1 MGSFV
6 HLHLHSEYSLLDGF
20 TKIADLPERVK
31 AMGMDA
37 VALTDHGNMYG
48 MVAFYK
54 AAKAA
59 GVKPILG
66 CEVYVTKQDKSVTDK
81 SNRRY
86 HLILLAENQVGW
98 ENLMAIVSTGYVDGF
113 YYKPRVDMED
123 LKKHSEGIIATS
135 ACLGGEVQQALL
147 QNDEAG
153 AKAAALR
160 YREIFGEDNFF
171 WSFRTTACGSRKK

>member
-59 GVKPILG
+59 GIKPVLG
-66 CEVYVTKQDKSVTDK
+66 CEVYVTKKDKSVTDK

-123 LKKHSEGIIATS
+123 LKKYSEGIIATS

-153 AKAAALR
+153 AREAALR
-160 YREIFGEDNFF
+160 YREIFGENNFS